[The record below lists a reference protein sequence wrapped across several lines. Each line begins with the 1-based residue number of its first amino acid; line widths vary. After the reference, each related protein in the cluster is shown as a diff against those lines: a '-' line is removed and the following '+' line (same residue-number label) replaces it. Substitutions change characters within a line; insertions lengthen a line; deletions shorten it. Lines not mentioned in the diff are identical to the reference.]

1 MSKISLIEIESN
13 GQKSEHVF
21 LENEGS
27 KSLVVFFP
35 GGNNSCERPIFHYLT
50 RFFIDENKDVICIS
64 YKNITKREDSYEEKI
79 NSLTSGI
86 NEAILKTNKIYS
98 DIIFISRSFGNIVSC
113 ELKKRY
119 SINVFK
125 SIYISP
131 TSPALKFFDEYPGFI
146 ITSTN
151 DEYLTKDEIN
161 ELSKLGDKRLLIL
174 NEGNH
179 SLETKNIYDTMNFGN
194 IAVSK
199 IIDFIRK

>member
-161 ELSKLGDKRLLIL
+161 ELSKLGDERLLIL

-199 IIDFIRK
+199 IIDYIRK